1 MIFESGHKLAI
12 DSGELKRWDIVLIF
26 LQKTSN
32 LFYQKLNVNHSIL
45 ESLRI
50 VCAGPWNF
58 ALNKAIVLIDKK
70 YIRANKQQKY
80 KKNINEG
87 CISTE

>member
-1 MIFESGHKLAI
+1 MQVRGI
-12 DSGELKRWDIVLIF
+12 
-26 LQKTSN
+26 
-32 LFYQKLNVNHSIL
+32 
-45 ESLRI
+45 
-50 VCAGPWNF
+50 F

>member
-1 MIFESGHKLAI
+1 MQVRGI
-12 DSGELKRWDIVLIF
+12 
-26 LQKTSN
+26 
-32 LFYQKLNVNHSIL
+32 
-45 ESLRI
+45 
-50 VCAGPWNF
+50 C

-87 CISTE
+87 CIQNKACENIEQLTFLLLISIRNCFSF